1 MAGQGA
7 TAENIAA
14 IIAQVTLAMSQER
27 DEEEDNKSIYMVHQA
42 ELENDKCYSDEE
54 EYDEGLYMVHQ
65 AEFENGKCS
74 SYEEE
79 YEKSIHLA
87 DLWKKSERE
96 IGVKFDIQKGATN
109 EFFQQTKDD
118 TLTNFDT
125 EHVSHNLVF
134 TVSQKSKSYLEAA
147 KGKFSD
153 TNNNQTFPIRS
164 TLEQGV
170 AVNEGLPTAESPVTN
185 EDVLTN

>member
-1 MAGQGA
+1 MSGVFPRPILNNEPVSKWKRGNDYAAPESPESPEAPEEDPIMAGQGA
-7 TAENIAA
+7 TAKHIAA

-87 DLWKKSERE
+87 DLWIKYER
-96 IGVKFDIQKGATN
+96 
-109 EFFQQTKDD
+109 
-118 TLTNFDT
+118 
-125 EHVSHNLVF
+125 
-134 TVSQKSKSYLEAA
+134 
-147 KGKFSD
+147 
-153 TNNNQTFPIRS
+153 
-164 TLEQGV
+164 
-170 AVNEGLPTAESPVTN
+170 
-185 EDVLTN
+185 